1 MYIKGLTSA
10 DKYGDI
16 PAGDVTYTEDDII
29 RWMTSAPMFS
39 SSFTYLFQHVFP
51 VCEQV
56 SEIYTI
62 LPYRIKIDTE
72 FNLATWLK
80 LVKFTEF

>member
-10 DKYGDI
+10 DEYRDI
-16 PAGDVTYTEDDII
+16 PADDVTYTEDDII

-39 SSFTYLFQHVFP
+39 SSFTYVFQHVFP

-56 SEIYTI
+56 SEMY
-62 LPYRIKIDTE
+62 KH
-72 FNLATWLK
+72 N
-80 LVKFTEF
+80 